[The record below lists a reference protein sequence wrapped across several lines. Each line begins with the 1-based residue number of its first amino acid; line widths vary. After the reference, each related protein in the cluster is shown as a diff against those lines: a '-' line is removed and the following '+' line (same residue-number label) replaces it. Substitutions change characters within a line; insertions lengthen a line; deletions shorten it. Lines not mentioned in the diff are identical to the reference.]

1 MTNTPTLAERIE
13 AELTAARQ
21 RSAAIQNQV
30 ANYEPGRWQRQEL
43 VDKRLN
49 EIRSLWRD
57 RLAELSKW
65 FGDKMQVQAQVASG
79 RRQAT
84 FAVRSTR
91 AEIELRFSVFT
102 DDDVRNVIFQYDL
115 DISPAPAG
123 YDAHSELSFPHD
135 QIDERELVDWLY
147 DRIISF
153 VKTYLTIH
161 EE

>member
-1 MTNTPTLAERIE
+1 MANTPTLAERIE
-13 AELTAARQ
+13 AELIAARQ
-21 RSAAIQNQV
+21 RSTALQNQTV
-30 ANYEPGRWQRQEL
+30 DYEPGRWQRQEI
-43 VDKRLN
+43 VDKRLT

-65 FGDKMQVQAQVASG
+65 FGDEMKLQAQVASG

-84 FAVRSTR
+84 FAARSSQ

-102 DDDVRNVIFQYDL
+102 DDDVHNVIFQYDL
-115 DISPAPAG
+115 DISPPPAA

-135 QIDERELVDWLY
+135 QIDERKLVDWLY

-153 VKTYLTIH
+153 VKTYLAIH
-161 EE
+161 GE